1 MPNFS
6 GMATTFDI
14 PNYGGELF
22 LITPTDT
29 PLLRAMGGLQQNG
42 ADLLV
47 NSTEYTWQTED
58 LAVPQQPGVL
68 EGANAS
74 FSERTRAN
82 FSNVVQIFQYGVS
95 VTYTKLAANQQLA
108 AISPDANPVQ
118 NELDHQINLK
128 LITAARDINYT
139 FLNGVYNKPSD
150 NTTPRKT
157 RGLNSAIT
165 TAALDVQAAG
175 QAFTVAA
182 SNDTFTANAHGYVN
196 GQQVRLSGL
205 TGANGV
211 AASTIYYVI
220 NAATNTFKLAA
231 TSGGAAID
239 VTVDGSGTVKA
250 ATALA
255 KASIDAMLD
264 TVWTARGINQDMEP
278 TLIVNSFQKRML
290 TKIYITDA
298 NYREIT
304 RDVGGVSVQTIE
316 TDFGTLN
323 ILMDRAQPSDVLT
336 FTHLQ
341 LLKPKFLLIPQKGF
355 LFVEP
360 LSKSG
365 ASENYQLY
373 GEVGLEYG
381 DEGQHGKIT
390 GLTTA

>member
-6 GMATTFDI
+6 GMASTFDI

-22 LITPTDT
+22 LVTPSDTPTLT
-29 PLLRAMGGLQQNG
+29 AMGGLNANG

-58 LAVPQQPGVL
+58 LAAPAQPAIV

-82 FSNVVQIFQYGVS
+82 YSNVAQIFQYGVS

-108 AISPDANPVQ
+108 AISADQNPVQ

-128 LITAARDINYT
+128 LIQAARDINYT
-139 FLNGVYNKPSD
+139 FINGVYQKPVD
-150 NTTPRKT
+150 NSTGRKT
-157 RGLNSAIT
+157 RGLIPAIT
-165 TAALDVQAAG
+165 TAAVDGQATG
-175 QAFTVAA
+175 QAFTNAA
-182 SNDTFTANAHGYVN
+182 ATDIFTANAHGYVAN
-196 GQQVRLSGL
+196 QQVRLSGL
-205 TGANGV
+205 TGSAGV
-211 AASTIYYVI
+211 VAGTIYYVT
-220 NAATNTFKLAA
+220 AVTTNTFKLAA

-239 VTVDGSGTVKA
+239 ITSDGSGTVKA
-250 ATALA
+250 AGVLSKTLIDSAL
-255 KASIDAMLD
+255 DN
-264 TVWTARGINQDMEP
+264 VWTNRGIKQDMEP
-278 TLIVNSFQKRML
+278 TLICNSFQKRML
-290 TKIYITDA
+290 SSIYITNA
-298 NYREIT
+298 NYREAS
-304 RDVGGVSVQTIE
+304 RNMGGVNVQTIE

-323 ILMDRAQPSDVLT
+323 IMMDRAMPSDTLV
-336 FTHLQ
+336 FTHMR
-341 LLKPKFLLIPQKGF
+341 LLKPKFLLIPGKGF

-365 ASENYQLY
+365 AAENYQLY

-381 DEGQHGKIT
+381 DEGQHAKIT

>member
-22 LITPTDT
+22 LVTPSDT
-29 PLLRAMGGLQQNG
+29 PLLTAMGGLNERG

-58 LAVPQQPGVL
+58 LAAPAQPAIV

-82 FSNVVQIFQYGVS
+82 YSNVVQIFQYGVS

-108 AISPDANPVQ
+108 AISADMNPVQ

-128 LITAARDINYT
+128 LIQAARDINYT
-139 FLNGVYNKPSD
+139 FVNGVYQKPSD
-150 NTTPRKT
+150 NSTGRKT
-157 RGLNSAIT
+157 RGLISAIS
-165 TAALDVQAAG
+165 TAAVDAQATG
-175 QAFTVAA
+175 QAFTNAA
-182 SNDTFTANAHGYVN
+182 ATDIFTANAHGYTLW
-196 GQQVRLSGL
+196 QQVRLSGL
-205 TGANGV
+205 TGSAGV
-211 AASTIYYVI
+211 VAGTIYYVRDVT
-220 NAATNTFKLAA
+220 TNTFKLAA

-239 VTVDGSGTVKA
+239 ITSDGSGTVKA
-250 ATALA
+250 AGALS
-255 KASIDAMLD
+255 KTLIDSALD
-264 TVWTARGINQDMEP
+264 NVWTNRGIKQDMEP
-278 TLIVNSFQKRML
+278 TLVCNSFQKRML
-290 TKIYITDA
+290 SSIYITNA
-298 NYREIT
+298 NYRET
-304 RDVGGVSVQTIE
+304 SRNVGGVNVQTIE

-323 ILMDRAQPSDVLT
+323 IMMDRAMPSDTLV
-336 FTHLQ
+336 FTHLR
-341 LLKPKFLLIPQKGF
+341 LLKPKFLLIPGKGF

-365 ASENYQLY
+365 AAENYQLY

-381 DEGQHGKIT
+381 DEGQHAKIT